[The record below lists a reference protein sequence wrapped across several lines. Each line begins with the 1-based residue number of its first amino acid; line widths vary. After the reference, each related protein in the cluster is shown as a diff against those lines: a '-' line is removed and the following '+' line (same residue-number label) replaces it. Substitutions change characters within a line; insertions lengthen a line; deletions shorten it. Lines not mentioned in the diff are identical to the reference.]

1 MDAEERAAKTKIS
14 MTEKIHKMRDSQK
27 KQTSI
32 RVKLANSQKAAS
44 MSGSMKTRD
53 GGIIKDKRLQQL
65 KMLKGSK
72 VGFDD
77 KGYNSVVEPTTEEL
91 RETLMQKFN

>member
-1 MDAEERAAKTKIS
+1 
-14 MTEKIHKMRDSQK
+14 
-27 KQTSI
+27 
-32 RVKLANSQKAAS
+32 
-44 MSGSMKTRD
+44 
-53 GGIIKDKRLQQL
+53 
-65 KMLKGSK
+65 MLKGSK